1 MKKRRIL
8 SIVVICLLLVAMV
21 AMAACKNNNT
31 TTEEPPATQTEDNTA
46 VEEAAQSAVEGDIPE
61 GLEIAYYVSTLN
73 NGYHQG
79 DANWAIKYAKEAY
92 GAIVTIMDGKS
103 DNQVMAENA
112 ELTLAGGFDMASWFV
127 WNGDTI
133 QSTVEECISGGM
145 TSNMFYQTVGSVD
158 MPFIYVIEREAAKK
172 MGEVA
177 ATKWKEWYPDQPI
190 KYAVIG
196 WMDNPTVDVERT
208 FPFVEGVLSVDP
220 DAEEVAMLDAGAG
233 TEAAY
238 AAAQDL
244 IQKDPGVNI
253 IYGESNDLVIGIMTA
268 LREAGRGLAVDGVCT
283 TEIVCSTDAPE
294 QEIKE
299 IYDPTSA
306 LKVSMSMT
314 PMDNA
319 IARID
324 NLVNIR
330 LGKIEQNAYLELN
343 TYDWELDYW
352 NTSPEEAIE
361 FFNNQYMG
369 NLTLADLGL

>member
-1 MKKRRIL
+1 MKRRRIL
-8 SIVVICLLLVAMV
+8 SIIVVCMLIVA
-21 AMAACKNNNT
+21 AFGMAACNKAAD
-31 TTEEPPATQTEDNTA
+31 EPVAPEPAPDNTA
-46 VEEAAQSAVEGDIPE
+46 VEDAAADAVVGDIPE

-92 GAIVTIMDGKS
+92 GANVTIMDGKS

-112 ELTLAGGFDMASWFV
+112 ELTLAGGYDMASWFV

-133 QSTVEECISGGM
+133 QSVVEECIDGGM
-145 TSNMFYQTVGSVD
+145 TSNMFYQTVGEVQ
-158 MPFIYVIEREAAKK
+158 MPFIYVIEREAARK

-177 ATKWKEWYPDQPI
+177 ATKWKEWYPDKPI

-208 FPFVEGVLSVDP
+208 FPFVEGVKSVDP
-220 DAEEVAMLDAGAG
+220 GAEEVAMLDAGAG

-244 IQKDPGVNI
+244 IQKDPDINI

-268 LREAGRGLAVDGVCT
+268 LREAGRGSAVDGVCT

-314 PMDNA
+314 PKDNA

-324 NLVNIR
+324 NLVSIR
-330 LGKIEQNAYLELN
+330 LGDIDQYAYLELN
-343 TYDWELDYW
+343 TYDWELDFW
-352 NTSPEEAIE
+352 NTTPEDAIG
-361 FFNNQYMG
+361 FFNDQYMG